1 MLKFDS
7 VSIGYH
13 KVPLIKNLSVE
24 IPTGSITT
32 IVGPNGCGKTTLIS
46 VLNKSSQL
54 FNGSITLDGEDIYHM
69 NGHLRARKIAFL
81 PQIREVIPALPVH
94 TLVEHGRFPY
104 LGFSRRL
111 TEEDRRLVEDAMEF
125 THITDYRNVATDT
138 LSGGI
143 RQRVFFAMTLAQ
155 NCDTIILDEPTA
167 SNLKGTG
174 KNNSSGAARPCQGTY
189 YFRQTYRHGIRYHL
203 LSGHSG

>member
-1 MLKFDS
+1 MLKFNS

-69 NGHLRARKIAFL
+69 NGHLRILVFRDASPKKTADWWKIPWNL
-81 PQIREVIPALPVH
+81 PILRITATLQLTLFPV
-94 TLVEHGRFPY
+94 G
-104 LGFSRRL
+104 
-111 TEEDRRLVEDAMEF
+111 
-125 THITDYRNVATDT
+125 
-138 LSGGI
+138 
-143 RQRVFFAMTLAQ
+143 
-155 NCDTIILDEPTA
+155 
-167 SNLKGTG
+167 
-174 KNNSSGAARPCQGTY
+174 
-189 YFRQTYRHGIRYHL
+189 
-203 LSGHSG
+203 

>member
-54 FNGSITLDGEDIYHM
+54 FNGSITLDGEDIYHI
-69 NGHLRARKIAFL
+69 K
-81 PQIREVIPALPVH
+81 
-94 TLVEHGRFPY
+94 Y
-104 LGFSRRL
+104 
-111 TEEDRRLVEDAMEF
+111 
-125 THITDYRNVATDT
+125 
-138 LSGGI
+138 
-143 RQRVFFAMTLAQ
+143 FFANLIKIYDIQ
-155 NCDTIILDEPTA
+155 NTHQFKM
-167 SNLKGTG
+167 SF
-174 KNNSSGAARPCQGTY
+174 
-189 YFRQTYRHGIRYHL
+189 YFFL
-203 LSGHSG
+203 

>member
-69 NGHLRARKIAFL
+69 NGHLRAQKIAFL

-104 LGFSRRL
+104 LGFRDASPKKTADWWKMPWNLPILRITVTLQL
-111 TEEDRRLVEDAMEF
+111 TLFPAE
-125 THITDYRNVATDT
+125 
-138 LSGGI
+138 
-143 RQRVFFAMTLAQ
+143 
-155 NCDTIILDEPTA
+155 
-167 SNLKGTG
+167 
-174 KNNSSGAARPCQGTY
+174 
-189 YFRQTYRHGIRYHL
+189 
-203 LSGHSG
+203 